1 TAEWEG
7 LTGGWNGL
15 LGIPL
20 PSLFGF
26 DFSERE
32 MALLVVCLTGL
43 SLYLYAR
50 LSASPWGL
58 AMRAVRDSEI
68 ASQSIGLDP
77 TLIRATAFAISAIA
91 TGFAGGMFASM
102 TNFISPE
109 SFPFFQ
115 SILFL
120 LVVMI
125 GGADRLLGPLV
136 GALVVVL
143 LPEMLS
149 SLAGY
154 RLLFVGLLLLLVLRL
169 APGGLVGL
177 VMPFLAQ
184 SRPGKLVAP
193 KRDVLGYFSH
203 ASTGAGLLATGLSV
217 HFGGVRAVHDVSFE
231 AKSGEITSIIGPN
244 GAGKSTLLNLIC
256 GF

>member
-1 TAEWEG
+1 LSGQISLGHAGFYAIGAYAVGLLTATLDVSFFIALPTAAAVAGAAGMLLAIPALRVRGPTLAMVTIAFGFVVEQGTAEWSG

-15 LGIPL
+15 LGIAL

-32 MALLVVCLTGL
+32 MAFLVVCLTVL

-77 TLIRATAFAISAIA
+77 TLIRAMAFAISAIA
-91 TGFAGGMFASM
+91 TGLAGGMFASM

-120 LVVMI
+120 LVVLI
-125 GGADRLLGPLV
+125 GGVDRLL
-136 GALVVVL
+136 A
-143 LPEMLS
+143 
-149 SLAGY
+149 
-154 RLLFVGLLLLLVLRL
+154 
-169 APGGLVGL
+169 
-177 VMPFLAQ
+177 
-184 SRPGKLVAP
+184 
-193 KRDVLGYFSH
+193 
-203 ASTGAGLLATGLSV
+203 
-217 HFGGVRAVHDVSFE
+217 
-231 AKSGEITSIIGPN
+231 
-244 GAGKSTLLNLIC
+244 
-256 GF
+256 